1 MDFLTDDSETKL
13 RDPGEAFENT
23 NTSTTATM
31 TTLASLANMVILSS
45 LLSTFQLSNM
55 LSVHKTAIYF

>member
-1 MDFLTDDSETKL
+1 MDFMTDDSETKL

-45 LLSTFQLSNM
+45 LLTIVNFSAFKY
-55 LSVHKTAIYF
+55 VERP

>member
-13 RDPGEAFENT
+13 KDPGEAFVNT
-23 NTSTTATM
+23 NISTKATM

-45 LLSTFQLSNM
+45 LLTIVNFSAFKY
-55 LSVHKTAIYF
+55 VERP

>member
-1 MDFLTDDSETKL
+1 MTQETKL

-31 TTLASLANMVILSS
+31 TTLASLANMVILSY
-45 LLSTFQLSNM
+45 LLTIVNFSAFKY
-55 LSVHKTAIYF
+55 VERP